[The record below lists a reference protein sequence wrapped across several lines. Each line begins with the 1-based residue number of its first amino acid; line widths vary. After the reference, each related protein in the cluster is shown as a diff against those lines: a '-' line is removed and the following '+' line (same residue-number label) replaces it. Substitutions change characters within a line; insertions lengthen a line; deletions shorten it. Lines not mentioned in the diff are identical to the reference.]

1 MVAADV
7 IESLSRDLW
16 RAETTHSPMNTVTS
30 ICPELTIDDAYR
42 IQETTLAIR
51 ASSQLGFKLGYTSAA
66 MRAQMNIAEPNYGV
80 LTKDHFLSPQQGFD
94 GYVLTEELIHPL
106 VEPEIALLI
115 ETDIFGDGHT
125 VESVAPSIK
134 AVIPAL
140 EIVDTRYKEYKF
152 SLVDNI
158 SDNSSAARF
167 IFGSPKK
174 LSEVEDLR
182 LSGVLLWSND
192 DCLDT
197 GVGANSMGNPLASIA
212 WLANFL
218 SKKNL
223 GIPAGSIVMTGG
235 LTKAHP
241 AHSEDTFFAEFGGIG
256 SVKAYFS

>member
-16 RAETTHSPMNTVTS
+16 RAETTRSPMNTVTS

-51 ASSQLGFKLGYTSAA
+51 ASAQLGFKLGYTSAA

-80 LTKDHFLSPQQGFD
+80 LTKDHFISPQQGFD

-167 IFGSPKK
+167 ILGSPKK

-241 AHSEDTFFAEFGGIG
+241 AHSKDTFFAEFGGIG